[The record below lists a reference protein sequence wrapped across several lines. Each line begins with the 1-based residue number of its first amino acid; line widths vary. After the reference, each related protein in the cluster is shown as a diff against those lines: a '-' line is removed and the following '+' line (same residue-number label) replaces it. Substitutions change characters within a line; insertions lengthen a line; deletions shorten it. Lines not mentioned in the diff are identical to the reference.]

1 MRVDLNNGKASI
13 SVKALSKSSRIWVV
27 LYLIIIFSMYV
38 QFWTNYEN
46 YISKIALAT
55 HSTSAPTKNLNLV
68 ACLAIRL
75 GIQAGIGFDYMK
87 NPDDHDE

>member
-1 MRVDLNNGKASI
+1 MATPQNYGYLIQMRVDLNNDKASI

-46 YISKIALAT
+46 
-55 HSTSAPTKNLNLV
+55 
-68 ACLAIRL
+68 
-75 GIQAGIGFDYMK
+75 
-87 NPDDHDE
+87 